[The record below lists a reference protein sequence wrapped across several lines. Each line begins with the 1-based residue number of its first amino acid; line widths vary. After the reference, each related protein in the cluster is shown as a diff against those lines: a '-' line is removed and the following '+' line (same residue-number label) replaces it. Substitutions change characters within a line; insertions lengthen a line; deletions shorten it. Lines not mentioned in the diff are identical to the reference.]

1 MNNNIMMYKSRLT
14 YKEIEPVLQDLSAIK
29 YSIIKGEA
37 LSVAA
42 YNATGMRTSSD
53 VDILVSRKNLRIIE
67 KKLSDIGFEKQY
79 SDDIVT
85 QRTNRAFMLS
95 HSHQTTPFYI
105 QKSIFKLSVD
115 LNFDIFWGEYTGK
128 RVDVDDFLSDT
139 TEIEIYGYKVKVLPP
154 LKAMVQLILH
164 HYKDMNSIF
173 LLATRNSIKFDMFKD
188 IYYLLKN
195 NINCISLDDL
205 YDIGLEYDIKP
216 YIYYVLYY
224 TGLLFK
230 DKLLDEYI
238 SAFKTS
244 DGESLI
250 NCYGLNKFERHEW
263 KYDLKT
269 RLETKNIYELIK
281 NDLTDNDKKKIQIN
295 KEVFG

>member
-1 MNNNIMMYKSRLT
+1 
-14 YKEIEPVLQDLSAIK
+14 
-29 YSIIKGEA
+29 
-37 LSVAA
+37 
-42 YNATGMRTSSD
+42 
-53 VDILVSRKNLRIIE
+53 
-67 KKLSDIGFEKQY
+67 
-79 SDDIVT
+79 
-85 QRTNRAFMLS
+85 
-95 HSHQTTPFYI
+95 
-105 QKSIFKLSVD
+105 
-115 LNFDIFWGEYTGK
+115 
-128 RVDVDDFLSDT
+128 
-139 TEIEIYGYKVKVLPP
+139 
-154 LKAMVQLILH
+154 
-164 HYKDMNSIF
+164 MNSIF

-205 YDIGLEYDIKP
+205 YDIGLEYDIMP

>member
-1 MNNNIMMYKSRLT
+1 M
-14 YKEIEPVLQDLSAIK
+14 
-29 YSIIKGEA
+29 
-37 LSVAA
+37 
-42 YNATGMRTSSD
+42 
-53 VDILVSRKNLRIIE
+53 
-67 KKLSDIGFEKQY
+67 
-79 SDDIVT
+79 
-85 QRTNRAFMLS
+85 
-95 HSHQTTPFYI
+95 
-105 QKSIFKLSVD
+105 
-115 LNFDIFWGEYTGK
+115 
-128 RVDVDDFLSDT
+128 
-139 TEIEIYGYKVKVLPP
+139 
-154 LKAMVQLILH
+154 
-164 HYKDMNSIF
+164 
-173 LLATRNSIKFDMFKD
+173 
-188 IYYLLKN
+188 
-195 NINCISLDDL
+195 
-205 YDIGLEYDIKP
+205 P

>member
-1 MNNNIMMYKSRLT
+1 
-14 YKEIEPVLQDLSAIK
+14 
-29 YSIIKGEA
+29 
-37 LSVAA
+37 
-42 YNATGMRTSSD
+42 
-53 VDILVSRKNLRIIE
+53 
-67 KKLSDIGFEKQY
+67 
-79 SDDIVT
+79 
-85 QRTNRAFMLS
+85 
-95 HSHQTTPFYI
+95 
-105 QKSIFKLSVD
+105 
-115 LNFDIFWGEYTGK
+115 
-128 RVDVDDFLSDT
+128 
-139 TEIEIYGYKVKVLPP
+139 
-154 LKAMVQLILH
+154 MVQLILH

-205 YDIGLEYDIKP
+205 YDIGLEYDIMP
-216 YIYYVLYY
+216 YIYYVLYS